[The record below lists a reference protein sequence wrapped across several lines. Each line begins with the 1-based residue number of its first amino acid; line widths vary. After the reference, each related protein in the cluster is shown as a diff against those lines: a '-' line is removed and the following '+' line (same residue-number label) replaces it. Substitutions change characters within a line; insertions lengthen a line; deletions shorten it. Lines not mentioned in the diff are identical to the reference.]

1 MLSCFPTTPSQS
13 SVLPSSMVLA
23 ASLRDNGTLVFW
35 FLRMASMVNFWFPRD
50 HGSVID
56 IL

>member
-35 FLRMASMVNFWFPRD
+35 FLRMAPMVNFWFPRD